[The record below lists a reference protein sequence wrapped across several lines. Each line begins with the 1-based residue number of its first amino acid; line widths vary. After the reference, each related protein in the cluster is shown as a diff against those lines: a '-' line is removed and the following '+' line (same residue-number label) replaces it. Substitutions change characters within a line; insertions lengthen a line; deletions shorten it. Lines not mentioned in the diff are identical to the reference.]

1 VNATEIKRVLVLGG
15 GTMGQQIALHFALRD
30 CDVVLYDLE
39 DSILERAMALIRKS
53 AAGLVRQGRVAPEA
67 AEAALGRI
75 STTADAALA
84 AAEADLV
91 SESVPEDPDL
101 KGRVFALFH
110 TLCPARTLFT
120 TNTSSLVP
128 SMFAA
133 ATGRPEK
140 FLALHFH
147 DVQHTPVV
155 DIMPHPGTDGEA
167 VRVVREFCER
177 TGLIP
182 LVLKKENPG
191 YLFNYLFMAL
201 LGSAQNLAAGD
212 VASVEDIDRAWMGVF
227 NMPIGPFGLMDHV
240 GLDTVWKVTDYWAS
254 VTRDPQALRNAAF
267 LKRWV
272 ERGDL
277 GQKSG
282 KGFYE
287 YPGPRFT
294 EPGFVQGREG
304 PEGEDA

>member
-1 VNATEIKRVLVLGG
+1 MIAEDIRRILVVGAG
-15 GTMGQQIALHFALRD
+15 AMGQQIALHFALQG
-30 CDVVLYDLE
+30 CDIAIYDLE
-39 DSILERAMALIRKS
+39 DAILERAMTLIRK
-53 AAGLVRQGRVAPEA
+53 AAASMVRQGCVTGDE
-67 AEAALGRI
+67 AEAALRRI
-75 STTADAALA
+75 LATTDAAKA
-84 AAEADLV
+84 GADADLV

-101 KGRVFALFH
+101 KGRVFAIFN
-110 TLCPARTLFT
+110 TLCPDRTLFT

-133 ATGRPEK
+133 ETGRPGK

-147 DVQHTPVV
+147 DLRTTPVV
-155 DIMPHPGTDGEA
+155 DIMPHPGTDEET
-167 VRVVREFCER
+167 VRVVREFSER

-201 LGSAQNLAAGD
+201 LGAAQTLAASD

-227 NMPIGPFGLMDHV
+227 NVPIGPFGLMDHV

-254 VTRDPQALRNAAF
+254 KTRDPQALRNAAF

-272 ERGDL
+272 EQGDL

-282 KGFYE
+282 RGFYA
-287 YPGPRFT
+287 YPGPLFT
-294 EPGFVQGREG
+294 RPGFVAGRDDSEI
-304 PEGEDA
+304 

>member
-1 VNATEIKRVLVLGG
+1 MIAKDIRRVLVLGA
-15 GTMGQQIALHFALRD
+15 GTMGQQIALHFAVRG
-30 CDVVLYDLE
+30 CDIAIYDLE
-39 DSILERAMALIRKS
+39 DAILERAMALIRKA
-53 AAGLVRQGRVAPEA
+53 AAGLVRQGYVPADV

-75 STTADAALA
+75 LMTAEAAKA

-91 SESVPEDPDL
+91 SESIPEDPDL
-101 KGRVFALFH
+101 KGRVFAIFH
-110 TLCPARTLFT
+110 TLCPDRTLFT

-133 ATGRPEK
+133 ETGRPGK
-140 FLALHFH
+140 FLAFHFH
-147 DVQHTPVV
+147 DLRTTPVV
-155 DIMPHPGTDGEA
+155 DIMPHPGTDEETI
-167 VRVVREFCER
+167 RVVREFSER
-177 TGLIP
+177 MGLIP

-201 LGSAQNLAAGD
+201 LGAAQTLAAAD

-227 NMPIGPFGLMDHV
+227 NVPIGPFGLMDHV
-240 GLDTVWKVTDYWAS
+240 GLETVWKVTDYWAS
-254 VTRDPQALRNAAF
+254 KTRDPQAQTNAAF

-282 KGFYE
+282 RGFYA
-287 YPGPRFT
+287 YPGPLFT
-294 EPGFVQGREG
+294 RPGFVAGRDDSG
-304 PEGEDA
+304 T